1 MANGSTSWD
10 MMENCLEEIR
20 EAVELVSRVAPA
32 SRRRRRTIDVGS
44 ELQAFEQA
52 TIHLLADY
60 RVRLEL
66 EPSNA
71 ELLRSDLPPE
81 TLQQVLHI
89 LLWNSLEWVESEGKG
104 KIRISASG
112 NGDTCRMIFQD
123 NGPGIRTEHAD
134 RIFQP
139 HFSLREN
146 GRGMGLTIARHL
158 LSEYGASIR
167 LLHDRRRKGAGFEIR
182 LRLKKSRATR
192 G

>member
-60 RVRLEL
+60 RVRLKL

-104 KIRISASG
+104 KIR
-112 NGDTCRMIFQD
+112 
-123 NGPGIRTEHAD
+123 HAD

-146 GRGMGLTIARHL
+146 GRGMGLTIA
-158 LSEYGASIR
+158 
-167 LLHDRRRKGAGFEIR
+167 
-182 LRLKKSRATR
+182 
-192 G
+192 